1 MKEGAEKKGGWK
13 GLPFYTRVTIAGLLV
28 FVLILTGL
36 STLAMVSVGGEDAVQ
51 GIVFYALAMIPTVVV
66 IVLAWRRPGM
76 TLVAAIWAMLVL
88 LITAPVIAKTV
99 GTFNSFFDTGLLI
112 PVIVSLIVVGVAG
125 IVGFLQH
132 RRGATRDVSSAG
144 KRWVLWATTA
154 MVVGLMVVSGTLH
167 LTSLESVSPDEKAA
181 AIVVEMK
188 NSAFKPVQL
197 TVPAGKPAKF
207 VIKNRD
213 LTVHTFTIK
222 ELGIDVKVLPGSEE
236 LIEVSSLPEG
246 TYVFLCT
253 FGMVF
258 SLPLHKPELESE
270 PSVPTDSGTLVVS
283 EPLTASHR

>member
-1 MKEGAEKKGGWK
+1 
-13 GLPFYTRVTIAGLLV
+13 
-28 FVLILTGL
+28 
-36 STLAMVSVGGEDAVQ
+36 
-51 GIVFYALAMIPTVVV
+51 MIPTVVV
-66 IVLAWRRPGM
+66 VVLTWRSRQ
-76 TLVAAIWAMLVL
+76 TLIAAIGAILVL
-88 LITAPVIAKTV
+88 LISAPSIPIAL
-99 GTFNSFFDTGLLI
+99 GTFNSFFDAGLFI
-112 PVIVSLIVVGVAG
+112 PAMVSLIVPGVAG

-144 KRWVLWATTA
+144 ERWVLWATTA
-154 MVVGLMVVSGTLH
+154 MVVGLMVDSGTLH

-236 LIEVSSLPEG
+236 LIEVSSPPEG